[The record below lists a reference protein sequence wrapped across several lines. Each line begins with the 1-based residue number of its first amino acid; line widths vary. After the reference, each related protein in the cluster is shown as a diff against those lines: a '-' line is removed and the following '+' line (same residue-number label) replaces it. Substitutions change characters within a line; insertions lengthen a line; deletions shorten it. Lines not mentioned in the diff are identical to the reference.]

1 MRRFCR
7 AVISFLLL
15 VLMLATAACGAAER
29 NAPPSSGAVNP
40 GFMERVRQIVDD
52 ASAPQQPLRLA
63 PNPATAGRHIAVI
76 SVTLAE
82 TGALR
87 TAQALAAAITD
98 IGWTSTTYDGQGSP
112 TIANQKL
119 EQAINTRPD
128 AIVLVS
134 LDPTDVGSGLAAA
147 RAAGIPVSCAAC
159 WDLTSP
165 DQRGPYYA
173 DVTPPISVFQQL
185 GYLTAAYSFLQTDGH
200 PRFLTMNDPALS
212 NLSARMV
219 GFQRFMS
226 ECTEAE
232 ADCLVL
238 ANKDFQVANATT
250 TLAADGAHLARANPS
265 FNVFWVSFDF
275 AALQVLTGLRQAG
288 LTDNS
293 SRFLI
298 ASNGDGPNLQII
310 SSVGSIRGT
319 VAISFEQEAYA
330 LVDNLNRIL
339 KGQAPIPADVPIRLF
354 TDENAGSANNG
365 RWSGDVD
372 YRSAY
377 RQAWGNQ

>member
-1 MRRFCR
+1 MPQVLR
-7 AVISFLLL
+7 LLTAL
-15 VLMLATAACGAAER
+15 CLSCVLLALTACGAAER
-29 NAPPSSGAVNP
+29 NAPASSGVVNQD
-40 GFMERVRQIVDD
+40 FMQRIQATVD
-52 ASAPQQPLRLA
+52 AAAAPQQPLQLA

-87 TAQALAAAITD
+87 TARALTAAITD

-165 DQRGPYYA
+165 DQRGQHYA
-173 DVTPPISVFQQL
+173 DVTPPIAVFQDL
-185 GYLTAAYSFLQTDGH
+185 GYLTAAYSFLQTGGH

-226 ECTEAE
+226 ECTAAN

-250 TLAADGAHLARANPS
+250 TLAADGAHLAQANPT

-288 LTDNS
+288 LTENKK
-293 SRFLI
+293 RFLI

-310 SSVGSIRGT
+310 SSVATIRAT

-330 LVDNLNRIL
+330 LIDNLNRIL
-339 KGQAPIPADVPIRLF
+339 KGQKPIPADVPIRLF
-354 TDENAGSANNG
+354 TEDNAASADDG

-377 RQAWGNQ
+377 RQAWGDQ

>member
-1 MRRFCR
+1 MQRVLRLIVAIGC
-7 AVISFLLL
+7 L
-15 VLMLATAACGAAER
+15 VVVTACGAAER
-29 NAPPSSGAVNP
+29 DAPASSGRTNP
-40 GFMERVRQIVDD
+40 QFVETVRDLIEAAAQ
-52 ASAPQQPLRLA
+52 PQQPLDLA
-63 PNPATAGRHIAVI
+63 PNPASGHRNVAVI

-87 TAQALAAAITD
+87 TARALSAAIHD
-98 IGWTSTTYDGQGSP
+98 MGWTSTTYDGQGSP
-112 TIANQKL
+112 TVANQKL

-128 AIVLVS
+128 AIVLIS

-147 RAAGIPVSCAAC
+147 RTAGIPVSCAAC

-165 DQRGPYYA
+165 DQRGRFYA
-173 DVTPPISVFQQL
+173 DVTPPLSVFEQL

-212 NLSARMV
+212 NLSARTV
-219 GFQRFMS
+219 GFRRFIR
-226 ECTEAE
+226 ECNAAQ

-250 TLAADGAHLARANPS
+250 TLAADGAHLAQAHPT
-265 FNVFWVSFDF
+265 FNAFWISFDF

-288 LTDNS
+288 LTTDGD
-293 SRFLI
+293 RFLV

-310 SSVGSIRGT
+310 NTVSTIRAT

-330 LVDNLNRIL
+330 LVDNLNRIF
-339 KGQAPIPADVPIRLF
+339 KQEPTVPANVPIRLF
-354 TDENAGSANNG
+354 TKDNADSADNG

-372 YRSAY
+372 YRAAY
-377 RQAWGNQ
+377 RSAWGKQ